1 MPPELLRGVY
11 LHECLAQWG
20 KHWASADTVERASD
34 FRLSRPTQRI
44 DNFLS
49 HDWETSRWLKLAALL
64 VVFNSRAAAVATLL
78 VSVGVGILRASHVLP
93 DEAWTVAIGHA
104 TWVSFFFGWQ
114 RLRSFCRPRTVFLD
128 KLCIA
133 QHDVA
138 LKEQGILGLAAFL
151 DIADE
156 LTVLWS
162 PRTLQ
167 RLWCVYELS
176 TFLRRPEKRKQV
188 KIMPVKL
195 ALLLCVNSLSWF
207 VMAGGYSVISNQSGR
222 EVTWTRSLLGSLCMC
237 FAAVFLPWTY
247 YAFGSHRAVQH
258 LLSEQLLSG

>member
-1 MPPELLRGVY
+1 M
-11 LHECLAQWG
+11 
-20 KHWASADTVERASD
+20 
-34 FRLSRPTQRI
+34 
-44 DNFLS
+44 
-49 HDWETSRWLKLAALL
+49 
-64 VVFNSRAAAVATLL
+64 
-78 VSVGVGILRASHVLP
+78 
-93 DEAWTVAIGHA
+93 
-104 TWVSFFFGWQ
+104 
-114 RLRSFCRPRTVFLD
+114 FLD

-247 YAFGSHRAVQH
+247 YAFGSRRAVQH
-258 LLSEQLLSG
+258 LLSEQLLSV